1 MWKKVAISFLVPL
14 TLAVGLIYSE
24 PLLLSKPAYWSEG
37 FTMSDRNEWPELIYS
52 ISIVIL
58 IAVSVVAP
66 IVVAWRGVQDEKQR
80 DARKKISLFS

>member
-1 MWKKVAISFLVPL
+1 
-14 TLAVGLIYSE
+14 
-24 PLLLSKPAYWSEG
+24 
-37 FTMSDRNEWPELIYS
+37 MSDRNEWPELIYS